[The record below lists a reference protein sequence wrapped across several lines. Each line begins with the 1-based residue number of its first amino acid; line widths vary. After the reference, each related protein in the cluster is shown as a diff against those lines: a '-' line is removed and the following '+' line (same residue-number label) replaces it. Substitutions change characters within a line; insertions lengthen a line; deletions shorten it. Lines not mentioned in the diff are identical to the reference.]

1 MTLGRIGWE
10 LAVLA
15 VLCILT
21 IFLFPAAQGPYPVVH
36 GPATALQAARAAL
49 RARLAIVQAA
59 LNSLGCSLLSP
70 LVVLCWLSLS
80 NTEFQSAHL
89 PESSAILRC

>member
-1 MTLGRIGWE
+1 MTPWRIGWE

-15 VLCILT
+15 VLCILM

-49 RARLAIVQAA
+49 RVRIGIVQAA
-59 LNSLGCSLLSP
+59 LNSFGCSLLSP
-70 LVVLCWLSLS
+70 LVVLCWFSLS

-89 PESSAILRC
+89 PDSGAILRC